1 MANKQFRNPCFLT
14 KMSVHFGIDE
24 FGTELVHE
32 IYNPHNLP
40 REDYADGIR
49 AERFRRASTSQATAP
64 TGGTGSAKLSCI
76 L

>member
-24 FGTELVHE
+24 FGTELVQQ

-40 REDYADGIR
+40 REDCADGLR
-49 AERFRRASTSQATAP
+49 AERYRRASTSQIPAP
-64 TGGTGSAKLSCI
+64 AGGTGTGDLKCA
-76 L
+76 